1 MSIYEPSVNANQIL
15 AVTSGVGGGG
25 GVRNSLLGH
34 FMLGILYLSY
44 SLHAGDSVMWYQP
57 IQGSST
63 EYSQS
68 LHAGYP
74 AMYHTMGEG
83 GEGSSND
90 PGIPSGRRLGGEEWH
105 SF

>member
-44 SLHAGDSVMWYQP
+44 SLHAGDSVM
-57 IQGSST
+57 
-63 EYSQS
+63 
-68 LHAGYP
+68 
-74 AMYHTMGEG
+74 
-83 GEGSSND
+83 
-90 PGIPSGRRLGGEEWH
+90 
-105 SF
+105 